1 MRKTD
6 VNLKTIDEKLL
17 RNVLNYISTLRNHKE
32 VRLMFQLALRSGM
45 RRCNFIN
52 LTIGDVLDD
61 NNEVKDII
69 ILNPSKS
76 KGDTYNKYYV
86 SDVLKKEIKQFLDGW
101 DVEDKTRYLFVSP
114 KTNKPYNKCYISQLF
129 TKIYATF
136 GVHNST
142 HATRRS
148 FITSMLDKNIPITT
162 IQHLVNHKS
171 YASTSAYYNT
181 DVNRLKN
188 VVNLFD
194 VK

>member
-6 VNLKTIDEKLL
+6 VNLKTIDDKLL

-52 LTIGDVLDD
+52 LTVGDLLDD

-76 KGDTYNKYYV
+76 KGNNYNKYYV
-86 SDVLKKEIKQFLDGW
+86 SDVLKKEIKQFFEGW
-101 DVEDKTRYLFVSP
+101 DLEDKERYLFVSP

-136 GVHNST
+136 GIHNSC
-142 HATRRS
+142 HAMRRS
-148 FITSMLDKNIPITT
+148 FITNMLDKNIPITT
-162 IQHLVNHKS
+162 VQHLVNHKS
-171 YASTSAYYNT
+171 YASTSVYYNT

-194 VK
+194 V